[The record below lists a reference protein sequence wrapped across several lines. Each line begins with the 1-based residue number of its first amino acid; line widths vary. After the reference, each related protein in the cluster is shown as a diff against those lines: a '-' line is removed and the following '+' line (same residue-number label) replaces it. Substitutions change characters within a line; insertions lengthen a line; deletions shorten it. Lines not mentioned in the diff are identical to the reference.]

1 MNKKS
6 TQKSFNQGRTDK
18 KKKVH
23 KPPSKGTSKTKSS
36 LIGAGLGLLTA
47 APTGGTSVVAGG
59 VLGYLLGDSK
69 KELKQKKQNRNAYYA
84 GKNSPPKKG
93 KSTRPKK

>member
-1 MNKKS
+1 MNKKK
-6 TQKSFNQGRTDK
+6 TQKSFNQGKQDK

-36 LIGAGLGLLTA
+36 IVGGLIGAAISGPAVILG
-47 APTGGTSVVAGG
+47 TGI
-59 VLGYLLGDSK
+59 GYLLGDSK
-69 KELKQKKQNRNAYYA
+69 KELKDKKDNRKAYYA

-93 KSTRPKK
+93 KNTKPKR

>member
-1 MNKKS
+1 MNKKK

-23 KPPSKGTSKTKSS
+23 KPPSKGTNKTKSTIIGG
-36 LIGAGLGLLTA
+36 LIGAA
-47 APTGGTSVVAGG
+47 FSGGASLVGAGI
-59 VLGYLLGDSK
+59 GYVLGDSK
-69 KELKQKKQNRNAYYA
+69 KELKEKKNNRKAYYA

-93 KSTRPKK
+93 KNTKR